1 VCGTYLAPSPL
12 LRFPHRSMEVNVFCR
27 LPLRVALF
35 LAAVPVL
42 VQLGSAQN
50 IIVGGPGNSTVNG
63 TDGHDDISDPSGS
76 DIDVID
82 DDGLAGND
90 GKSDH
95 ISSVDGD
102 NNDSMS
108 GGPEDTFLGD
118 DGDWVRIEGRWG
130 SVMWQG
136 PYSEYRKIRRMI
148 QWLRSALNPSLRAYP
163 HDMPTL
169 FDQWFDSLA
178 GIRQQL
184 DDLLVVDADVEED
197 DLEMVFPIEDGD
209 EVTCDKCWSPDG
221 FWTWLPPSPY
231 EEDVSYVVPAEEF
244 TDLVSDLQ
252 EILDYVEAVIEEEQ
266 EQY

>member
-1 VCGTYLAPSPL
+1 VLCK
-12 LRFPHRSMEVNVFCR
+12 
-27 LPLRVALF
+27 LPLRAALF

-42 VQLGSAQN
+42 VQIGSAQT

-63 TDGHDDISDPSGS
+63 TEENDDISDPSGN

-130 SVMWQG
+130 NVMWQG
-136 PYSEYRKIRRMI
+136 PYGEYRKIRRVI
-148 QWLRSALNPSLRAYP
+148 QWLKSALNPSLRAYP
-163 HDMPTL
+163 YDMPTL
-169 FDQWFDSLA
+169 FDQWFNSLA
-178 GIRQQL
+178 DVRQQL
-184 DDLLVVDADVEED
+184 EDLLVADGDV
-197 DLEMVFPIEDGD
+197 DLETVFPIEDGD

-231 EEDVSYVVPAEEF
+231 EAEVSFVVSADEL
-244 TDLVSDLQ
+244 TGLLSDLQ
-252 EILDYVEAVIEEEQ
+252 SILDYLEAVIQEEQ
-266 EQY
+266 GQY